1 MERRDLLKTLGAF
14 TTAALVPGD
23 AVASWARVASSLAP
37 APVLTGAQVALIGA
51 IADTLIPRTA
61 TPGALDVG
69 VPAFVNKLL
78 SESYTFEQRTTFTSG
93 LVVVEAHLRDG
104 RGSPFVELDARSRGA
119 RIADIED
126 HGFVYRATSRL
137 LRHGEPR
144 RTYWQLKDLIVLAYF
159 TSEVVAKEVL
169 RDEVIP
175 GAFDGAAPFSRKT
188 NTIADR
194 EHEHA

>member
-1 MERRDLLKTLGAF
+1 MKRRDLLKTVGAF
-14 TTAALVPGD
+14 TTAALVSRD
-23 AVASWARVASSLAP
+23 ALASWARVTTSLAP
-37 APVLTGAQVALIGA
+37 APALNDAQLSLIGA

-69 VPAFVNKLL
+69 VPAFVNMLV
-78 SESYTFEQRTTFTSG
+78 SESYTVEERRTFTSG

-104 RGSPFVELDARSRGA
+104 RGRSFVNLDARSRGT

-126 HGFVYRATSRL
+126 RSFVYRAASRL

-144 RTYWQLKDLIVLAYF
+144 RTYWQVKELIVHAYF
-159 TSEVVAKEVL
+159 TSEVVAKQIL
-169 RDEVIP
+169 KDEVMP

-188 NTIADR
+188 NTIAAG
-194 EHEHA
+194 ELEHA